1 MEPVDVQPT
10 DLNPWA
16 DAPKVVSQEWVQE
29 IVKAYQAQTERLQA
43 IVNVL
48 EPFDTWTLGDLAVIR
63 APSQP
68 AMLAI
73 SLALQAARDGL
84 K

>member
-1 MEPVDVQPT
+1 MDVQQA

-16 DAPKVVSQEWVQE
+16 GAPKVVSQEWVQE
-29 IVKAYQAQTERLQA
+29 IVKAYRDQTERLRV

-48 EPFDTWTLGDLAVIR
+48 EPFEDTPGGLNLLEWYEKQEGLSIR
-63 APSQP
+63 E
-68 AMLAI
+68 
-73 SLALQAARDGL
+73 ALRVAREGL